1 MPHYLTKEGLER
13 LKQDLNRMKTIAR
26 KEVIERIAEAK
37 ELGDLRENA
46 EYAEAKDDQ
55 ALLEARIAE
64 CENIFKNA
72 VIIDEIQAHSEVES
86 VQIGATVTVQ
96 YDSQQASYQIVGSE
110 EADPMA
116 RRISNESPLGR
127 AFLGKRVGEKVMV
140 RVPRGEFEYVILE
153 IK

>member
-1 MPHYLTKEGLER
+1 MPHYLTKEGLLR
-13 LKQDLNRMKTIAR
+13 LKQDLDQMKTVAR

-55 ALLEARIAE
+55 ALLEAKISE
-64 CENIFKNA
+64 YENIFKHA
-72 VIIDEIQAHSEVES
+72 VIIDDMPSGSELAN

-96 YDSQQASYQIVGSE
+96 YDSQQTSYQIVGSE
-110 EADPMA
+110 EADPVA

-127 AFLGKRVGEKVMV
+127 AFLGKRVGERVMV
-140 RVPRGEFEYVILE
+140 RVPRGEFEYLILD

>member
-1 MPHYLTKEGLER
+1 MPHYLTKEGLQR
-13 LKQDLNRMKTIAR
+13 LKQEFAHMKTVAR
-26 KEVIERIAEAK
+26 KEVIERIAEAR

-55 ALLEARIAE
+55 AMLESKILE
-64 CENIFKNA
+64 YESMIKNA
-72 VIIDEIQAHSEVES
+72 VIIDEIQSRSGTAH
-86 VQIGATVTVQ
+86 VQIGATVTVK

-110 EADPMA
+110 EADPLA

-127 AFLGKRVGEKVMV
+127 AFLGKRVGEKVLV
-140 RVPRGEFEYVILE
+140 KVPRGDFEYVIVD